1 MFNGQPVAT
10 QYGQHQFPV
19 YMVQHVPSQLFE
31 GTAAQV
37 NLIPL
42 QQNTTEVGTI
52 LPQAVEISPYKVTPK
67 TKLNS
72 AEENSAESGDSS

>member
-1 MFNGQPVAT
+1 MLQPIFN
-10 QYGQHQFPV
+10 
-19 YMVQHVPSQLFE
+19 VPSQLFE